1 VSVGGKSELKLEN
14 LDVKAT
20 VLLAFHYTLAFQAFA
35 VAVVV
40 KVLLASVNTCIPA
53 VVGFFFS

>member
-14 LDVKAT
+14 LDVKAA
-20 VLLAFHYTLAFQAFA
+20 VLLAFLCSLVFLGFA

-40 KVLLASVNTCIPA
+40 KLQLASVETFISR